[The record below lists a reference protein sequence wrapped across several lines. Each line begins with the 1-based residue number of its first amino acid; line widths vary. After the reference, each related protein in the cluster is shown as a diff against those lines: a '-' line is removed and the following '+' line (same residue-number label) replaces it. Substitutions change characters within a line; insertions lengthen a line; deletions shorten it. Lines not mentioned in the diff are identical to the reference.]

1 MVIYLHSGWMCHVFK
16 EMLTVV
22 SAGGKVERKFLVE
35 KPVTAT
41 EYNALCVIFLRG
53 TFYLRA

>member
-1 MVIYLHSGWMCHVFK
+1 MCHVFK

-35 KPVTAT
+35 KLVTAT
-41 EYNALCVIFLRG
+41 EYNALCVIVLRG

>member
-35 KPVTAT
+35 KLVT
-41 EYNALCVIFLRG
+41 CVIVLRG

>member
-1 MVIYLHSGWMCHVFK
+1 MCHVCK

-22 SAGGKVERKFLVE
+22 RAGGKVERKFLVE

-41 EYNALCVIFLRG
+41 DV
-53 TFYLRA
+53 